1 MAQLRRR
8 AAALPNAAA
17 WHGPPHPQ
25 LPRLECCCAILAH
38 CNLLMQPPDATSRLP
53 GSSGSPASA
62 SRVAGI
68 TGASSHLWLF
78 RDAGTHDGLLVN
90 QTELFVPSLNVDG
103 QPIFANITLP
113 VYTLKERCLQVVR
126 SLVKPENYRRL
137 DIVRSLYE
145 DLEDHPN
152 VQKDLERLTQ
162 EHIANQRMGD

>member
-1 MAQLRRR
+1 MWLGVNKCHTQSHVASYHPLF
-8 AAALPNAAA
+8 AL
-17 WHGPPHPQ
+17 
-25 LPRLECCCAILAH
+25 
-38 CNLLMQPPDATSRLP
+38 
-53 GSSGSPASA
+53 
-62 SRVAGI
+62 
-68 TGASSHLWLF
+68 TGHLWLF

-152 VQKDLERLTQ
+152 VRKDIQRLTQ
-162 EHIANQRMGD
+162 EHLENQALGEEPEGVH